1 MSDSKVTHP
10 DYIRILERKPDGWV
24 IKKGRLFYKRL
35 PIASVDMNDL
45 KLMYGISEQQILVE
59 LFRINGGKVGFY
71 LADLRHKQY
80 YYCGLTIDEVKTK
93 LRELGIGRNDPFE
106 C

>member
-1 MSDSKVTHP
+1 MHVRFKGNSSRLHTDSRAETEW
-10 DYIRILERKPDGWV
+10 RV
-24 IKKGRLFYKRL
+24 IKRGRLFYKKL

-45 KLMYGISEQQILVE
+45 KLMYGISEQQIVIE

-80 YYCGLTIDEVKTK
+80 YYCGLTIDQ
-93 LRELGIGRNDPFE
+93 
-106 C
+106 